1 MKIHTEAIQ
10 FKADQKLI
18 DYIDRKLGKMEVFF
32 DRVLSTRVVLKL
44 ENSGKIKG
52 KVVEARLNVPGD
64 YLIARAVSTT
74 FEAAIDQVKDVLAR
88 QLIRYKDKNEKGS

>member
-1 MKIHTEAIQ
+1 MKIRTEAIQ

-32 DRVLSTRVVLKL
+32 DRVLDTRVVLKL
-44 ENSGKIKG
+44 ENSGRVKT

-64 YLIARAVSTT
+64 YIIARAVGNT
-74 FEAAIDQVKDVLAR
+74 FESAIDQVKDVLAR
-88 QLIRYKDKNEKGS
+88 QLIRYKGKNERL